1 MIAVDTSVW
10 INFLNGTRGPDV
22 QVLKRLLMTERIA
35 VGDLVMT
42 EVLRGLHD
50 ERSAQDVRRF
60 LERGVVVSFVGH
72 TNAVEA
78 AALYRRLRRVGVT
91 VRKTVD
97 LWIATWCIA
106 SGVPLLHQDRDFS
119 AIARHE
125 PGLIEVPVPGR

>member
-1 MIAVDTSVW
+1 M
-10 INFLNGTRGPDV
+10 
-22 QVLKRLLMTERIA
+22 KRLPFTA
-35 VGDLVMT
+35 GCA
-42 EVLRGLHD
+42 G
-50 ERSAQDVRRF
+50 F
-60 LERGVVVSFVGH
+60 
-72 TNAVEA
+72 
-78 AALYRRLRRVGVT
+78 GVT

>member
-10 INFLNGTRGPDV
+10 INFLNGAGGPPV
-22 QVLKRLLMTERIA
+22 RTLKSSLITDEVV

-42 EVLRGLHD
+42 EVLSGLKD
-50 ERSAQDVRRF
+50 ERSALDVQQF
-60 LERGVVVSFVGH
+60 LEKCQVVSFVGH
-72 TNAVEA
+72 ANAVEA
-78 AALYRRLRRVGVT
+78 AALYRRLRAAGVT

-106 SGVPLLHQDRDFS
+106 HGVALLHQDRDFT

-125 PGLIEVPVPGR
+125 PRLIEVPVPAS

>member
-10 INFLNGTRGPDV
+10 IPYLRNDDV
-22 QVLKRLLMTERIA
+22 PVVRLLHALFDKDRIVA
-35 VGDLVMT
+35 GDIVLT
-42 EVLRGLHD
+42 EVLQGVPD
-50 ERSAQDVRRF
+50 ERSAAIVRAR
-60 LERGVVVSFVGH
+60 LERLHNPTMIGRR
-72 TNAVEA
+72 NAIQA
-78 AALYRRLRRVGVT
+78 AALYRRLRAVGVT

-106 SGVPLLHQDRDFS
+106 NGVRLLHQDRDFS

>member
-1 MIAVDTSVW
+1 VIAVDTSVW
-10 INFLNGTRGPDV
+10 INFLNGTGGPDV
-22 QVLKRLLMTERIA
+22 QVLKRLLRTERIA

-42 EVLRGLHD
+42 EVLRGLQN
-50 ERSAQDVRRF
+50 ERSAQDVRQF
-60 LERGVVVSFVGH
+60 LERGVVVSFVGR

-78 AALYRRLRRVGVT
+78 AALYRRLRTVGVT

-106 SGVPLLHQDRDFS
+106 NGVRLLHQDRDFS

-125 PGLIEVPVPGR
+125 PGLIEVPVPRS